1 MICSFFVC
9 YFICSVEASA
19 ILCAWLIFRKKF
31 WNRYQGQGRLFFWI
45 LLAAFLSFP
54 IGIISARTK
63 EDLVPYQRSRL
74 LTNSSEEI
82 IGGESFVTVSS
93 PVASETGVHRPA
105 LPNLVQLLEI
115 VSYIWI
121 LGVFASLIFEGIGCF
136 FFRRKIRRWGKMADS
151 DVIKNVMNK
160 VSHDENVGR
169 VLNVLILKDL
179 PSPCLAGLLR
189 PFVLLP
195 RENYSTEEARLII
208 KHELTHY
215 RKKHLW
221 IKTLF
226 LLARSLHWFNPLI
239 YWAWQYADADMENC
253 CDEIMLAGESMH
265 SRKKYMET
273 LLGTIE
279 GHKVSNYIITYT
291 RKNLIKERFA
301 HIQNFDHKRRCSSL
315 ICMMVV
321 MIVLGNILVG
331 CGVNK
336 MEKSRERQIVTQ
348 LSSFINDFNG
358 TIAEEASINLEQYIS
373 NSNLK
378 RFSERMIEYEKK
390 QEAENLNA
398 INYGANN
405 IFKNATCSKLSGDVY
420 YVTLQFEYD
429 GSGMKG
435 QFLVELK
442 RGKIDILDF
451 YFGMPDGFDTITTG
465 HLAERKLENP
475 DLWNDNKWVAS
486 VFEKM
491 PKD

>member
-1 MICSFFVC
+1 MWCQQ
-9 YFICSVEASA
+9 
-19 ILCAWLIFRKKF
+19 
-31 WNRYQGQGRLFFWI
+31 NG
-45 LLAAFLSFP
+45 
-54 IGIISARTK
+54 K
-63 EDLVPYQRSRL
+63 E
-74 LTNSSEEI
+74 
-82 IGGESFVTVSS
+82 
-93 PVASETGVHRPA
+93 
-105 LPNLVQLLEI
+105 
-115 VSYIWI
+115 
-121 LGVFASLIFEGIGCF
+121 
-136 FFRRKIRRWGKMADS
+136 
-151 DVIKNVMNK
+151 
-160 VSHDENVGR
+160 
-169 VLNVLILKDL
+169 
-179 PSPCLAGLLR
+179 
-189 PFVLLP
+189 
-195 RENYSTEEARLII
+195 
-208 KHELTHY
+208 
-215 RKKHLW
+215 
-221 IKTLF
+221 
-226 LLARSLHWFNPLI
+226 
-239 YWAWQYADADMENC
+239 
-253 CDEIMLAGESMH
+253 
-265 SRKKYMET
+265 
-273 LLGTIE
+273 
-279 GHKVSNYIITYT
+279 
-291 RKNLIKERFA
+291 
-301 HIQNFDHKRRCSSL
+301 
-315 ICMMVV
+315 
-321 MIVLGNILVG
+321 
-331 CGVNK
+331 
-336 MEKSRERQIVTQ
+336 RERQIVTQ